1 MDVDLSQES
10 DPLEESSMGEEEE
23 ASPNLNSITQ
33 DEEATTPSSTPVEYN
48 KENEITDDLNPI
60 GEPEEVGAV
69 VEETDEGAE
78 LVIKK

>member
-1 MDVDLSQES
+1 MKQWMLIFPRKVTLWKNHLWERK
-10 DPLEESSMGEEEE
+10 EE

-60 GEPEEVGAV
+60 GR
-69 VEETDEGAE
+69 T
-78 LVIKK
+78 